1 MVVTIKDIAE
11 KVGKSITTVSRALHD
26 YDDVSAETKALVR
39 QAADELG
46 YTPNKQA
53 FSLVKRRANALGLI
67 LPTFGPR
74 FSDPFYSEFIAGVS
88 TMAARHEFDLVV
100 SAFPPGEQELKAY
113 RQDVQSRRVDGF
125 IVLRVRTEDDR
136 IAYLQQV
143 DFPFVTF
150 GRTLGA
156 PTFPFVDEDGAAGM
170 RQVADHLARL
180 GHRRIGVI
188 IAPAN
193 LTFTRLRL
201 AGLEAGLAKH
211 VLRLIPELT
220 LEGDLTEGSGAHL
233 AQKLMDQAA
242 PPTAIVAWNDLMA
255 FGAMSAIQQR
265 GQVVGQDI
273 SVTGFD
279 DLPMAEHSHPPL
291 TTVKQPIY
299 AIGGQ
304 VCEMLIRLL
313 VGDTLNQP
321 QVLLNPELVI
331 RASTGQA
338 PHQNKS

>member
-88 TMAARHEFDLVV
+88 SMAARHEFDLIV
-100 SAFPPGEQELKAY
+100 SAFPPGEQELRAY

-125 IVLRVRTEDDR
+125 IVLRVRTADER
-136 IAYLQQV
+136 IAYLQEV
-143 DFPFVTF
+143 GYPFVTF
-150 GRTLGA
+150 GRTLGN
-156 PTFPFVDEDGAAGM
+156 PTFPYIDEDGAAGM
-170 RQVADHLARL
+170 RQVADHLVDL
-180 GHRRIGVI
+180 GHRQIGVI
-188 IAPAN
+188 APPSN

-201 AGLEAGLAKH
+201 AGLEEGLAEH
-211 VLRLIPELT
+211 GIRLSPELI
-220 LEGDLTEGSGAHL
+220 LEGDLTEGSGSLL
-233 AQKLMDQAA
+233 AQKLLDLPQ
-242 PPTAIVAWNDLMA
+242 PPTAIVAGNDLMA

-265 GQVVGQDI
+265 GQVVGSDV

-279 DLPMAEHSHPPL
+279 DLPLAEHSHPPL

-299 AIGGQ
+299 AIGGR

-321 QVLLNPELVI
+321 QILLYPELVI
-331 RASTGQA
+331 RASTGPA
-338 PHQNKS
+338 LK